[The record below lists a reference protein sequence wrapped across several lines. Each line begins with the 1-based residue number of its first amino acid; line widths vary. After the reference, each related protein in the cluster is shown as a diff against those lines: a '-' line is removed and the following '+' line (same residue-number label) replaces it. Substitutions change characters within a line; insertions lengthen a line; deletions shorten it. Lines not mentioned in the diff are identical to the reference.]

1 MKKRLKKLIRK
12 STKNMGF
19 QKNKKIKFYKNSLS
33 VLEDLKQFQIKDLK
47 VLIDEKELILL
58 VAFQAWS
65 LIYTWKYTF

>member
-1 MKKRLKKLIRK
+1 MKNKLKKLIK
-12 STKNMGF
+12 KTTKNMGF
-19 QKNKKIKFYKNSLS
+19 QKSEKTLFYKNSLR
-33 VLEDLKQFQIKDLK
+33 VLKDLKNFQIKDLK